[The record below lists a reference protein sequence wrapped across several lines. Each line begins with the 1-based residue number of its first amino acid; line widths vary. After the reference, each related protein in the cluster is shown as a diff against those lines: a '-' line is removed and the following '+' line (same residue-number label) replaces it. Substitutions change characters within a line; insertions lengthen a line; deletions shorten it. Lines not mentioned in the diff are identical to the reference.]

1 MVNLLKED
9 GNNFDLDMDALLKKS
24 MDSAVE
30 DDKSPKKE
38 DKAKKNSK
46 KGISEEPLK
55 ANGLDPEKMDV
66 DTEEGDLSREQMSKK
81 RVANEES
88 TVSDSGTAK
97 GDQKQEDDE
106 VLATSE
112 ESSGDPA
119 NERDECAEYKAQFF
133 EDRPLTEKFIVV
145 RVNDDLAQKIRVMLW
160 RYPDLSTSSYVNNIL
175 QHHFSEF
182 RTVLETMAREVSESV
197 IEVML

>member
-1 MVNLLKED
+1 MVNLLKEG
-9 GNNFDLDMDALLKKS
+9 GNNYDLDMDALLKKS

-30 DDKSPKKE
+30 DADQPKKE

-46 KGISEEPLK
+46 KGVSEEPLK
-55 ANGLDPEKMDV
+55 ASELDPEKMSV
-66 DTEEGDLSREQMSKK
+66 DKQEGILSREQMSK
-81 RVANEES
+81 RVANGES

-106 VLATSE
+106 ALATSE
-112 ESSGDPA
+112 ESSGDLA
-119 NERDECAEYKAQFF
+119 SERDECAEYKAQFF